1 VILLVPG
8 MLGAIFVITDILFGL
23 TTAVV
28 GTAYYHRLFRLR
40 MVRNTDMVSAE

>member
-8 MLGAIFVITDILFGL
+8 MVGAIFVITDILFGL
-23 TTAVV
+23 TTAV